1 MSLRDVSPPPQ
12 PPPELT
18 FKDAIAA
25 GPGEA
30 RRRILEQIKL
40 QDKRRLERLQ
50 AMTRATMYAT
60 PERARYATNAS
71 L

>member
-12 PPPELT
+12 PREVEYT
-18 FKDAIAA
+18 FKHAIAA

-30 RRRILEQIKL
+30 RRRILEQIRI

-50 AMTRATMYAT
+50 AMTRATMFAT
-60 PERARYATNAS
+60 PERARYSAS
-71 L
+71 S